1 LVISYLLA
9 MLPPFLANQA
19 ADQALSN
26 IEIAKLGKAATG
38 YVYAGQRWPIGA
50 AFCVDRS
57 GLFLTADCV
66 IPQDSRSQPI
76 TVVLDPG
83 GKNPHRL
90 SARLVR
96 YDQNLNLA
104 LLRVEKQGKLPS
116 LRLGTSEGLKELAEF
131 VALGFSS
138 WDPTSAGPLEYPPS
152 T

>member
-1 LVISYLLA
+1 MVISYLLA

-66 IPQDSRSQPI
+66 SPKTHDLSR
-76 TVVLDPG
+76 
-83 GKNPHRL
+83 
-90 SARLVR
+90 
-96 YDQNLNLA
+96 
-104 LLRVEKQGKLPS
+104 LLWSSTQ
-116 LRLGTSEGLKELAEF
+116 EGRTHT
-131 VALGFSS
+131 G
-138 WDPTSAGPLEYPPS
+138 
-152 T
+152 